1 MDPDSDT
8 IRMLGEMVEECID
21 DGSAARIATAN
32 VIGAVYEFMRNADA
46 DDVDISEAEARA
58 ILKNILMNLRIEGAA
73 LTSL

>member
-32 VIGAVYEFMRNADA
+32 AIGAVYEFMKNADV
-46 DDVDISEAEARA
+46 DDVEISEAEARA
-58 ILKNILMNLRIEGAA
+58 ILEKYPYEFED
-73 LTSL
+73 